1 MVMPSN
7 RSGRFVVR
15 IRGNCTT
22 SSPRRRETTPAR
34 MGMPG
39 YLPDHGQERR
49 ADYLRS
55 TPGERLAEAMSLS
68 RSATRLAGGELDVKA
83 ILRAL
88 VAEDVEFLVIG
99 DLAVAA
105 HEYPRA
111 TEDLDII
118 PRPEPTNL
126 ERLHGALAA
135 TAAMKQ
141 AAG

>member
-7 RSGRFVVR
+7 RSGR
-15 IRGNCTT
+15 
-22 SSPRRRETTPAR
+22 
-34 MGMPG
+34 
-39 YLPDHGQERR
+39 
-49 ADYLRS
+49 
-55 TPGERLAEAMSLS
+55 
-68 RSATRLAGGELDVKA
+68 LDVKA

-105 HEYPRA
+105 HGYPRA
-111 TEDLDII
+111 TVDLDII

-141 AAG
+141 AASRRQDDEDLARLREARAEG